1 MKRAEKGARSMMGGR
16 RGGLLV
22 LSCFALAGAC
32 GDAAPKQSEIRPAG
46 TGGSTPAPP
55 PPAGC
60 PDAPADGITTYYVCD
75 CGKGADKDCTA
86 GSDSN
91 AGTSPDQAWQT
102 FGKAQRQFA
111 ALQAGDRIE
120 LCKGGVFDVKGV
132 SRWVNGNCKA
142 DNRCVVASYAAP
154 WSSGD
159 EARPVINS
167 PAGQHGI
174 AFDDPANA
182 DHEEGY
188 VFAGLELVGAG
199 TSADNGF
206 FVYNDV
212 DDVLICDMY
221 IHNFGIGIQLAGANT
236 PNPGADE
243 HNERIVVRDSIIN
256 DCSGD
261 GWLGGDNGSAIENTH
276 FENNGFGEA
285 TFNHNIYL
293 SMSGADGIRVVGNDL
308 YKSTFID
315 GQCQGVSLVG
325 HGVATN
331 LTIEGNRVHEDK
343 GTVTQGCWGIAIDP
357 GYSTAEMFTNV
368 TIRGNTVTDLG
379 NQSIG
384 VAACHGCVI
393 ENNVV
398 LNHQGINA
406 TAILVPVSGSDSG
419 DWTCDQITIRNNSI
433 DIDGGQAIGLVDEGK
448 GHVVTNNAIYDAG
461 QGNGG
466 VGCFRLNLPAAA
478 YSADDNNVCFTN
490 GKGEWV
496 IGKGQLAAWTTA
508 NGLDALSMQVD
519 PQFKSVT
526 DPYDLAPASA
536 TSPLVNAG
544 DPKNASATD
553 ITGKPRDGQ
562 PDIGAY
568 EL

>member
-1 MKRAEKGARSMMGGR
+1 MQRAEHGAGR
-16 RGGLLV
+16 VWWGLLA
-22 LSCFALAGAC
+22 LSAAALGAC
-32 GDAAPKQSEIRPAG
+32 GGPAAKQSEIRPGG

-60 PDAPADGITTYYVCD
+60 PDDPAPGITTYYVCD
-75 CGKGADKDCTA
+75 CGKGADRDCTA

-91 AGTSPDQAWQT
+91 AGTSPDQAWRT
-102 FGKAQRQFA
+102 FGKAQAQFG
-111 ALQAGDRIE
+111 ALQAGARIE
-120 LCKGGVFDVKGV
+120 FCKGGVLDVKGV

-142 DNRCVVASYAAP
+142 DNRCVVASYAPP
-154 WSSGD
+154 WASGD
-159 EARPVINS
+159 AARPVINS
-167 PAGQHGI
+167 PAGQHGV

-199 TSADNGF
+199 TDADNGF

-221 IHNFGIGIQLAGANT
+221 IHNFGIGIQLAGGNT

-261 GWLGGDNGSAIENTH
+261 GWLGGDNGSTIEHTH
-276 FENNGFGEA
+276 FENNGFGKA

-308 YKSTFID
+308 YKSTFIN

-325 HGVATN
+325 HGVTTN
-331 LTIEGNRVHEDK
+331 LTIEGNTVHEDL

-357 GYSTAEMFTNV
+357 GYSSAEMFSNV
-368 TIRGNTVTDLG
+368 TIRGNTVQDLG

-406 TAILVPVSGSDSG
+406 AAILVPVSGSDAG

-448 GHVVTNNAIYDAG
+448 GHVVTNNAIYNAG

-466 VGCFRLNLPAAA
+466 VGCFRLNLPASA
-478 YSADDNNVCFTN
+478 YGAVDNNVCFTN
-490 GKGEWV
+490 DKGEWV
-496 IGKGQLAAWTTA
+496 IGKGQLSAWTA
-508 NGLDALSMQVD
+508 ASGFDAQSIQVD
-519 PQFKSVT
+519 PQFKSIMA
-526 DPYDLAPASA
+526 PYDLSPAA
-536 TSPLVNAG
+536 TSPLIDAA

-553 ITGKPRDGQ
+553 ITGKTRDGQ
-562 PDIGAY
+562 PDIGAF

>member
-1 MKRAEKGARSMMGGR
+1 MQRAEHGAGR
-16 RGGLLV
+16 VWWGLLA
-22 LSCFALAGAC
+22 LSAAALGAC
-32 GDAAPKQSEIRPAG
+32 GGPAAKQSEIRPGG

-60 PDAPADGITTYYVCD
+60 PDDPAPGITTYYVCD

-102 FGKAQRQFA
+102 FGKAQAQFG

-120 LCKGGVFDVKGV
+120 FCKGGVFDVKGV

-142 DNRCVVASYAAP
+142 DNRCVVASYAPP
-154 WSSGD
+154 WASGD

-167 PAGQHGI
+167 PAGQHGV

-199 TSADNGF
+199 TDADNGF

-221 IHNFGIGIQLAGANT
+221 IHNFGIGIQLAGGNT

-261 GWLGGDNGSAIENTH
+261 GWLGGDNGSTIEHTH
-276 FENNGFGEA
+276 FENNGFGKA

-308 YKSTFID
+308 YKSTFIN

-325 HGVATN
+325 HGVTTN
-331 LTIEGNRVHEDK
+331 LTIEGNTVHEDL

-357 GYSTAEMFTNV
+357 GYSSAEMFSNV
-368 TIRGNTVTDLG
+368 TIRGNTVQDLG

-406 TAILVPVSGSDSG
+406 AAILVPVSGSDAG

-448 GHVVTNNAIYDAG
+448 GHVVTNNAIYNAG

-466 VGCFRLNLPAAA
+466 VGCFRLNLPASA
-478 YSADDNNVCFTN
+478 YGAVDNNVCFTN
-490 GKGEWV
+490 DKGEWV
-496 IGKGQLAAWTTA
+496 IGKGQLSAWTA
-508 NGLDALSMQVD
+508 ASGFDAQSIQVD
-519 PQFKSVT
+519 PQFKSIMA
-526 DPYDLAPASA
+526 PYDLSPAA
-536 TSPLVNAG
+536 TSPLIDAA

-553 ITGKPRDGQ
+553 ITGKTRDGQ
-562 PDIGAY
+562 PDIGAF

>member
-1 MKRAEKGARSMMGGR
+1 VVGCGGAS
-16 RGGLLV
+16 
-22 LSCFALAGAC
+22 
-32 GDAAPKQSEIRPAG
+32 PKQSGINSGG
-46 TGGSTPAPP
+46 TGGTTPAPP
-55 PPAGC
+55 PPTGC

-75 CGKGADKDCTA
+75 CGKGADQDCTA

-91 AGTSPDQAWQT
+91 DGTSPDQAWQT
-102 FGKAQRQFA
+102 FAKAQSQFSK
-111 ALQAGDRIE
+111 LLAGDRIE
-120 LCKGGVFDVKGV
+120 FCKGGVFDVKGD

-142 DNRCVVASYAAP
+142 DNRCVVASYGAP
-154 WSSGD
+154 WASGD
-159 EARPVINS
+159 EARPVIHS

-188 VFAGLELVGAG
+188 VFAGLELSGAG
-199 TSADNGF
+199 ASADNGF

-221 IHNFGIGIQLAGANT
+221 IHDFGIGIQLAGGNT

-243 HNERIVVRDSIIN
+243 HNARIVVRDSIIK

-261 GWLGGDNGSAIENTH
+261 GWLGGDDGSTIEHTR
-276 FENNGFGEA
+276 FENNGFGVA

-293 SMSGADGIRVVGNDL
+293 SMSGSDGIRVVGNDL
-308 YKSTFID
+308 FRSTMID

-325 HGVATN
+325 HGAATN
-331 LTIEGNRVHEDK
+331 LTIEGNTVHEDM

-357 GYSTAEMFTNV
+357 GYSRAELFTNV
-368 TIRGNTVTDLG
+368 TIRGNTVTNLG

-398 LNHQGINA
+398 INHQGINA
-406 TAILVPVSGSDSG
+406 TAILVPMSGSDSG
-419 DWTCDQITIRNNSI
+419 DGTCDQITIRNNSI
-433 DIDGGQAIGLVDEGK
+433 DIDGGQGIGLVDEGK
-448 GHVVTNNAIYDAG
+448 GHVVTNNAIYSG
-461 QGNGG
+461 GLGNGG
-466 VGCFRLNLPAAA
+466 VGCFRLNLPTSA
-478 YSADDNNVCFTN
+478 YDAVNDNICFTN
-490 GKGEWV
+490 GKGEWA
-496 IGKGQLAAWTTA
+496 IGKGQLPAWTAAT
-508 NGLDALSMQVD
+508 GFDAASMQVD
-519 PQFKSVT
+519 PQFKSVVV
-526 DPYDLAPASA
+526 PYDLTPASA
-536 TSPLVNAG
+536 ASPLVNAG
-544 DPKNASATD
+544 DPKNAAATD
-553 ITGKPRDGQ
+553 LTGKTRDEQ